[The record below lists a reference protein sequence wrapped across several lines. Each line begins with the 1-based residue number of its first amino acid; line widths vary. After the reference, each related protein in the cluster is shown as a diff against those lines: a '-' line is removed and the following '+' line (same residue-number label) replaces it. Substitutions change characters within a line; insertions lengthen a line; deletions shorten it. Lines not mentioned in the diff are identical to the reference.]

1 MCILRQSRPK
11 KQGYFTKDAIMTT
24 LRFVREHFRFLAFG
38 FLLTFVCN
46 FGQTFFIGFYND
58 PIRAM
63 FNLSNGDFG
72 ALYGLATLC
81 SAGTLIWVGRL
92 IDTVDLRYYTVTTII
107 FMVFACLLMS
117 VDGGI
122 GLIGISLFLLRL
134 TGQGLMPHISNTSMG
149 RYFESARGRAISIS
163 NLGINLGQ
171 IALPAAAVFLMAR
184 MEWRDTWLY
193 FAAFLVVIVL
203 PAALLMLKGH
213 SDRHKKWEAQMTIAE
228 SQSTSHS
235 RLKHPPKAG
244 LLKDPRF
251 YLVMPGFLAV
261 PIFATG
267 IFFFQGTLLEAKGW
281 SAENFAT
288 AFALFGISTT
298 VSALAGGW
306 LVDKTGSLK
315 ILPFLNIP
323 FGIAVLGMAYGAHPF
338 MLPAMMTLMGVSNGL
353 IVIVA
358 GALWPEMYGTRK
370 LGAIRSVTTSIMIF
384 GTAIAPAALGYL
396 YDAGVTLQMAFTGF
410 AAYIALVCL
419 IQIPFVFKGR
429 VWTSA

>member
-1 MCILRQSRPK
+1 MGIPRRLHGSILRKTP
-11 KQGYFTKDAIMTT
+11 TMTT

-58 PIRAM
+58 PIRAA

-92 IDTVDLRYYTVTTII
+92 IDTVDLRYYTVATVI

-122 GLIGISLFLLRL
+122 GLIGISLYLLRL

-184 MEWRDTWLY
+184 MEWRDSWVY
-193 FAAFLVVIVL
+193 YAGFLVVLVL
-203 PAALLMLKGH
+203 PLALIMLKGH
-213 SDRHKKWEAQMTIAE
+213 GERHRKWEAEMTVAE

-235 RLKHPPKAG
+235 RIKYAANTSI
-244 LLKDPRF
+244 LKDMRF
-251 YLVMPGFLAV
+251 YIVMPGFLAV

-267 IFFFQGTLLEAKGW
+267 IFFFQGALLDAKGW
-281 SAENFAT
+281 NAEVFAT
-288 AFALFGISTT
+288 AFAIFGVSTT
-298 VSALAGGW
+298 ISALVGGW
-306 LVDKTGSLK
+306 LVDKIGGSVK
-315 ILPFLNIP
+315 MLPFINIP
-323 FGIAVLGMAYGAHPF
+323 FALAVLGLAYGDHALW
-338 MLPAMMTLMGVSNGL
+338 LPAMMALMGISNGL
-353 IVIVA
+353 TVIIA
-358 GALWPEMYGTRK
+358 GALWPEMYGTKK

-396 YDAGVTLQMAFTGF
+396 YDAGVTIAAAFTGF
-410 AAYIALVCL
+410 AVYIALVAAV
-419 IQIPFVFKGR
+419 QIPFVLKVR
-429 VWTSA
+429 VSAAA

>member
-1 MCILRQSRPK
+1 MGIPRRLHGSILRKIPN
-11 KQGYFTKDAIMTT
+11 MTT

-58 PIRAM
+58 PIRAA

-92 IDTVDLRYYTVTTII
+92 IDTVDLRYYTVATVI

-122 GLIGISLFLLRL
+122 GLIGISLYLLRL

-184 MEWRDTWLY
+184 MEWRDSWVY
-193 FAAFLVVIVL
+193 YAGFLVVLVL
-203 PAALLMLKGH
+203 PLALIMLKGH
-213 SDRHKKWEAQMTIAE
+213 GERHRKWEAEMTVAE

-235 RLKHPPKAG
+235 RIKYAANTSI
-244 LLKDPRF
+244 LKDMRF
-251 YLVMPGFLAV
+251 YIVMPGFLAV

-267 IFFFQGTLLEAKGW
+267 IFFFQGALLDAKGW
-281 SAENFAT
+281 NAEVFAT
-288 AFALFGISTT
+288 AFAIFGVSTT
-298 VSALAGGW
+298 ISALVGGW
-306 LVDKTGSLK
+306 LVDKIGGSVK
-315 ILPFLNIP
+315 MLPFINIP
-323 FGIAVLGMAYGAHPF
+323 FALAVLGLAYGDHALW
-338 MLPAMMTLMGVSNGL
+338 LPAMMALMGISNGL
-353 IVIVA
+353 TVIIA
-358 GALWPEMYGTRK
+358 GALWPEMYGTKK

-396 YDAGVTLQMAFTGF
+396 YDAGVTIAAAFTGF
-410 AAYIALVCL
+410 AVYIALVAAV
-419 IQIPFVFKGR
+419 QIPFVLKGR
-429 VWTSA
+429 VSAAA

>member
-1 MCILRQSRPK
+1 MGIPCRRPIH
-11 KQGYFTKDAIMTT
+11 FTKDSQMTT

-58 PIRAM
+58 PIRAA

-92 IDTVDLRYYTVTTII
+92 IDTVDLRYYTLATII
-107 FMVFACLLMS
+107 LMVFACLLMS

-122 GLIGISLFLLRL
+122 GLIGISLYLLRL

-171 IALPAAAVFLMAR
+171 IALPAAAVFLLAR
-184 MEWRDTWLY
+184 MEWRDSWMY
-193 FAAFLVVIVL
+193 YAGFLVVFVMPL
-203 PAALLMLKGH
+203 ALAMLKGH
-213 SDRHKKWEAQMTIAE
+213 GERHRKWEAEMTVAE

-235 RLKHPPKAG
+235 RMKYAANTSI
-244 LLKDPRF
+244 LKDMRF
-251 YLVMPGFLAV
+251 YIVMPGFLAV

-267 IFFFQGTLLEAKGW
+267 IFFFQGALLDAKGW
-281 SAENFAT
+281 NAEIFAT
-288 AFALFGISTT
+288 AFAIFGITT
-298 VSALAGGW
+298 TLSALAGGW
-306 LVDKTGSLK
+306 LVDKIGGSLK
-315 ILPFLNIP
+315 LLPFINTP
-323 FGIAVLGMAYGAHPF
+323 FALAVLGLAYGDHTF
-338 MLPAMMTLMGVSNGL
+338 WLPAMMALMGISNGL
-353 IVIVA
+353 TVIIA
-358 GALWPEMYGTRK
+358 GALWPEMYGTKK

-384 GTAIAPAALGYL
+384 GTAVAPAALGYL
-396 YDAGVTLQMAFTGF
+396 YDAGVTIAAAFTSF
-410 AAYIALVCL
+410 ALYIALVTAV
-419 IQIPFVFKGR
+419 QIPFVFKVRAAGA
-429 VWTSA
+429 V

>member
-1 MCILRQSRPK
+1 MGIPRRLNGIILRKTPN
-11 KQGYFTKDAIMTT
+11 MTT

-58 PIRAM
+58 PIRAA

-92 IDTVDLRYYTVTTII
+92 IDTVDLRYYTVATIL
-107 FMVFACLLMS
+107 FMVIACLLMS
-117 VDGGI
+117 VNGGI
-122 GLIGISLFLLRL
+122 GLIGISLYLLRL

-184 MEWRDTWLY
+184 MEWRDSWIY
-193 FAAFLVVIVL
+193 YAAFLVVLVL
-203 PAALLMLKGH
+203 PLALVMLKGH
-213 SDRHKKWEAQMTIAE
+213 GERHRKWEAEMTVAE

-235 RLKHPPKAG
+235 RMKYAANTSI
-244 LLKDPRF
+244 LKDMRF
-251 YLVMPGFLAV
+251 YIVMPGFLAV

-267 IFFFQGTLLEAKGW
+267 IFFFQGALLDAKGW
-281 SAENFAT
+281 HAEVFAT
-288 AFALFGISTT
+288 AFAIFGVSTT
-298 VSALAGGW
+298 LSALFGGW
-306 LVDKTGSLK
+306 LVDKIGGSVK
-315 ILPFLNIP
+315 MLPFINIP
-323 FGIAVLGMAYGAHPF
+323 FALAVLGLAFGNHAMW
-338 MLPAMMTLMGVSNGL
+338 LPAMMALMGISNGL
-353 IVIVA
+353 TVIIA
-358 GALWPEMYGTRK
+358 GALWPEMYGTKK

-396 YDAGVTLQMAFTGF
+396 YDAGVTIAAAFTGF
-410 AAYIALVCL
+410 AVYIAIVAAV
-419 IQIPFVFKGR
+419 QIPFVLKGR
-429 VWTSA
+429 VSAAA

>member
-1 MCILRQSRPK
+1 MYPATIAPE
-11 KQGYFTKDAIMTT
+11 KQDYFTKDAAMTT

-58 PIRAM
+58 PIRAL

-72 ALYGLATLC
+72 AIYGLATLC
-81 SAGTLIWVGRL
+81 SAGTLIWIGRL
-92 IDTVDLRYYTVTTII
+92 IDTVDLRYYTVGTII

-193 FAAFLVVIVL
+193 FAGFLVVFVL
-203 PAALLMLKGH
+203 PTALIMLKGH
-213 SDRHKKWEAQMTIAE
+213 GERHKKWEAQMTVAE

-235 RLKHPPKAG
+235 RIKHPPKAG
-244 LLKDPRF
+244 LLKDFRF

-267 IFFFQGTLLEAKGW
+267 IFFFQGALLDAKNW
-281 SAENFAT
+281 NAEIFAT
-288 AFALFGISTT
+288 AFAIFGITT
-298 VSALAGGW
+298 TLSALAGGW
-306 LVDKTGSLK
+306 LVDKIGGSVKL
-315 ILPFLNIP
+315 LPFANIP
-323 FGIAVLGMAYGAHPF
+323 FAIASLGLAYGAHPLV
-338 MLPAMMTLMGVSNGL
+338 LPVMMACMGISNGL
-353 IVIVA
+353 TVIIA
-358 GALWPEMYGTRK
+358 GALWPELYGTKK
-370 LGAIRSVTTSIMIF
+370 LGAIRSVTTSVMIF

-396 YDAGVTLQMAFTGF
+396 YDAGVTIEAAFTGF
-410 AAYIALVCL
+410 AAYIVLVCL
-419 IQIPFVFKGR
+419 VQIPFVFKGR
-429 VWTSA
+429 VLTEA